1 MMLTGKIAVVTGSAK
16 GIGAATAKVFVREG
30 VAGIAIVD
38 YDYETACK
46 TAAELGDVAYPVR
59 CDISDYEQVAA
70 AVKEIKEHF
79 GRIDILVNNAGIT
92 RDAIFHKMTVDQWTK
107 VINTNLNGTFYW
119 CHEVIGDM
127 RNQGYGR
134 IINISSASVRGVVGQ
149 CNYAATKA
157 AMIGF
162 TNTLAK
168 EVAKKGITV
177 NCVAPGAT
185 DTDMYQAV
193 PQAVMDAMIASNP
206 MNRLGKPSEI
216 AEVIAF
222 VASEKAS
229 YLNGQWIL
237 VNGGK

>member
-1 MMLTGKIAVVTGSAK
+1 MLKGKIAVVTGSAK
-16 GIGAATAKVFVREG
+16 GIGAATARIFVREEI
-30 VAGIAIVD
+30 AGIAIVD

-46 TAAELGDVAYPVR
+46 TAEELGPAAFPVK
-59 CDISDYEQVAA
+59 CDISDPEQVAA
-70 AVKEIKEHF
+70 AYAAIKEHF
-79 GRIDILVNNAGIT
+79 GRIDILVNNAGVT
-92 RDAIFHKMTVDQWTK
+92 RDAMFHKMTVEQWMK

-119 CHEVIGDM
+119 CHAVINDL

-134 IINISSASVRGVVGQ
+134 IINISSASVRGIAGQ
-149 CNYAATKA
+149 A

-162 TNTLAK
+162 TNSLAK
-168 EVAKKGITV
+168 ENARKGITV

-206 MNRLGKPSEI
+206 MHRLGKPSEI
-216 AEVIAF
+216 GEVIAF
-222 VASEKAS
+222 VASERAS

>member
-1 MMLTGKIAVVTGSAK
+1 MLKGKFAVVTGSAK
-16 GIGAATAKVFVREG
+16 GIGKATAEIFVREE

-46 TAAELGDVAYPVR
+46 TAEELGPAAFPVK
-59 CDISDYEQVAA
+59 CDISDPEQVAA
-70 AVKEIKEHF
+70 AVKAIKERF
-79 GRIDILVNNAGIT
+79 GRIDILVNPAGVP
-92 RDAIFHKMTVDQWTK
+92 RDAMFHKMTVEQWMK
-107 VINTNLNGTFYW
+107 VINTNLNGTFFW
-119 CHEVIGDM
+119 CHEVINDM

-168 EVAKKGITV
+168 EVAKKGVTV

-193 PQAVMDAMIASNP
+193 PQHVMDAMIASNP

-216 AEVIAF
+216 GEVIAF
-222 VASEKAS
+222 VASERAS

>member
-127 RNQGYGR
+127 RNQGH
-134 IINISSASVRGVVGQ
+134 Q
-149 CNYAATKA
+149 
-157 AMIGF
+157 
-162 TNTLAK
+162 
-168 EVAKKGITV
+168 
-177 NCVAPGAT
+177 APQPRHLRVHLPG
-185 DTDMYQAV
+185 
-193 PQAVMDAMIASNP
+193 
-206 MNRLGKPSEI
+206 
-216 AEVIAF
+216 
-222 VASEKAS
+222 
-229 YLNGQWIL
+229 
-237 VNGGK
+237 

>member
-1 MMLTGKIAVVTGSAK
+1 MLKGKIAVVTGSAK
-16 GIGAATAKVFVREG
+16 GIGAATAKIFVREE

-46 TAAELGDVAYPVR
+46 TAAELGEMAFPVK
-59 CDISDYEQVAA
+59 CDISNPDDVQAA
-70 AVKEIKEHF
+70 YDAIIEHF
-79 GRIDILVNNAGIT
+79 GRIDILVNNAGVT
-92 RDAIFHKMTVDQWTK
+92 RDCMFHKMSVDQWMK

-119 CHEVIGDM
+119 CHAVINGM

-134 IINISSASVRGVVGQ
+134 IINISSASVRGIVGQ

-157 AMIGF
+157 AMVGF
-162 TNTLAK
+162 TNSLAK
-168 EVAKKGITV
+168 ESAKKGITV

-185 DTDMYQAV
+185 NTDMYQAV
-193 PQAVMDAMIASNP
+193 PQAVMDAMVASNP
-206 MNRLGKPSEI
+206 MNRLGEPSEI
-216 AEVIAF
+216 GEVIAF
-222 VASEKAS
+222 VASERAS

>member
-1 MMLTGKIAVVTGSAK
+1 MLKGKIAVVTGSAK
-16 GIGAATAKVFVREG
+16 GIGAATAKIFVREE
-30 VAGIAIVD
+30 VEGIAIVD

-46 TAAELGDVAYPVR
+46 TAAELGPQAFPVK
-59 CDISDYEQVAA
+59 CDISDPEQVHA
-70 AVKEIKEHF
+70 AVTAIKERF

-92 RDAIFHKMTVDQWTK
+92 RDAMFHKMTVENWLK

-119 CHEVIGDM
+119 CHEVINDM
-127 RNQGYGR
+127 RTQGYGR
-134 IINISSASVRGVVGQ
+134 IINISSASVRGTVGQ

-162 TNTLAK
+162 SNTLAK
-168 EVAKKGITV
+168 ECAAKGVTV

-185 DTDMYQAV
+185 NTDMYQAV
-193 PQAVMDAMIASNP
+193 PQSVMDAMIASNP
-206 MNRLGKPSEI
+206 MHRLGNPSEI
-216 AEVIAF
+216 GEVICF
-222 VASEKAS
+222 VASERAS

>member
-1 MMLTGKIAVVTGSAK
+1 MLKGKIAVVTGSAK
-16 GIGAATAKVFVREG
+16 GIGAATARIFVREEI
-30 VAGIAIVD
+30 AGIAIVD

-46 TAAELGDVAYPVR
+46 TAEELGPAAFPVK
-59 CDISDYEQVAA
+59 CDISDPEQVAA
-70 AVKEIKEHF
+70 AYAAIKEHF
-79 GRIDILVNNAGIT
+79 GRIDILVNNAGVT
-92 RDAIFHKMTVDQWTK
+92 RDAMFHKMTVEQWMK

-119 CHEVIGDM
+119 CHAVINDL

-134 IINISSASVRGVVGQ
+134 IINISSASVRGIAGQ

-168 EVAKKGITV
+168 ESARKGITV

-185 DTDMYQAV
+185 DTEMYAQVPDHVLQA
-193 PQAVMDAMIASNP
+193 MLESNP
-206 MNRLGKPSEI
+206 MHRLGRPEEI
-216 AEVIAF
+216 ANVITF
-222 VASEKAS
+222 LASERAS